1 MIIRKFMLAAL
12 ILWAG
17 LCFAPL
23 ETFAQPDGCWR
34 EQRPYGGYGRGPR
47 WGWYGARIQVKTA
60 DDARTLLKRYFEGQD
75 VTVGKITERKWHF
88 IAEIKDSKEN
98 LVDRVLLD
106 KRTGRIRSIY

>member
-1 MIIRKFMLAAL
+1 MIIRKFILAAL
-12 ILWAG
+12 ILWTG
-17 LCFAPL
+17 VCSAPL
-23 ETFAQPDGCWR
+23 EAFAQPDGCWR

-75 VTVGKITERKWHF
+75 VAVGKITERRWHF
-88 IAEIKDSKEN
+88 VSDIKDSKDN